1 VHYPGR
7 RIIKPYGGAEQA
19 VNLPAG
25 RRLTM
30 ELTLTDKEVLLLKEI
45 LEADLSKLLMEIANT
60 DVRSMRKGLV
70 EREVALRSIVE
81 KLPAPK
87 AA

>member
-1 VHYPGR
+1 MHYPGR
-7 RIIKPYGGAEQA
+7 RIIKPYGEADQA
-19 VNLPAG
+19 VNLSAG

-30 ELTLTDKEVLLLKEI
+30 ELALNDKEIVLLKEI

-60 DVRSMRKGLV
+60 DVRSMRKGLK
-70 EREVALRSIVE
+70 EREDALRTIVE
-81 KLPAPK
+81 KLPVVK

>member
-1 VHYPGR
+1 V
-7 RIIKPYGGAEQA
+7 

-25 RRLTM
+25 RRLSM

-45 LEADLSKLLMEIANT
+45 LEGDLSKLLMEIANT
-60 DVRSMRKGLV
+60 DVRSMRKGLK
-70 EREVALRSIVE
+70 EREEALRTIAGKLSI
-81 KLPAPK
+81 AK